1 MTFHHHFRSPDPPI
15 LRLGLSLSALMK
27 TARLMFLSLI
37 VFCAVSTVAQTRS
50 FTVEQVMSSPFPT
63 DLTIATQS
71 PRMAWAFNLK
81 GERNVWVADAPGFQA
96 RQVTHYQGD
105 DGQQILSLR
114 LTPDG
119 HTAVYARG
127 SETGRE
133 GHVANPATELK
144 EPKQQVWAADVES
157 GKTSLLGDMGCEQ
170 EDCADIQISPDGQ

>member
-1 MTFHHHFRSPDPPI
+1 
-15 LRLGLSLSALMK
+15 MK
-27 TARLMFLSLI
+27 TAKKLSAFVLL
-37 VFCAVSTVAQTRS
+37 CMVSAVAQS
-50 FTVEQVMSSPFPT
+50 HPFTVEQVMSAPYASS
-63 DLTIATQS
+63 LATARQTG
-71 PRMAWAFNLK
+71 RAAWVFNLT
-81 GERNVWVADAPGFQA
+81 GERNVWVADAPNFQA

-119 HTAVYARG
+119 RTAVYAHG

-157 GKTSLLGDMGCEQ
+157 GKTRLLGDSTIASNRPG
-170 EDCADIQISPDGQ
+170 ANKPL